1 MARSQA
7 ANLTGL
13 LSNIGGTLGKMG
25 EPGQQYVDTFRRLQ
39 APDIDTDDSKS
50 IMNYA
55 EWARRNG
62 YDDEAKQY
70 LALGYQQK
78 QKETALAKEAR
89 LKEGQA
95 ANMYNRQRISDI
107 TNNPKLSTD
116 EKRQMI
122 SDAMAAQRA
131 VAKAT
136 GGNPTQW
143 DSGTSALATIGK
155 EESDLAYNTKVNNL
169 QTVIAEAE
177 RKTDTATEQDKPAFE
192 SSLEQLYERLNA
204 VSAEKGTRLGDTM
217 KSARRTR
224 AREDSADIRAEK
236 KDDRADR
243 ADTRAQ
249 ITLDYSVAASEAE
262 LEEARAIAY
271 GEKRAAELIANGQY
285 ALTEED
291 RKIMPA
297 TSIFEAE
304 RLLETARKNAAA
316 VEEATTTGTVQPSVL
331 EQARILAESDNSIA
345 IMLKNYETTKAQ
357 SVHGDASKN
366 SAKLLTDAVIERN
379 KATSGA
385 GRDVRMRGAVAARM
399 QALLDEGSF
408 SQFLDGYDDYA
419 EVMRNGE
426 DFTQMR
432 NAVATLAKEQNLT
445 TDELTPDKIF
455 ELMDTAAPSLES
467 KNWREANDR
476 LSRMRRKALVGW
488 KRTLASDGKTYR
500 ENVVAEY
507 SGKTQWGDAE
517 LDRLAGRHY
526 ESAIDFYNNLLM
538 LPINRQEIF
547 LARQLYANETPIF
560 KPKEIGNSGSYM
572 PPLLKEEQVM
582 KMYDSVRSGE
592 RITINS
598 FIAE

>member
-1 MARSQA
+1 MARSRA
-7 ANLTGL
+7 ANLSGL
-13 LSNIGGTLGKMG
+13 LSDIGGTIGKMG
-25 EPGQQYVDTFRRLQ
+25 EPGQRYVDTFRRLQ
-39 APDIDTDDSKS
+39 APDLNTDDSKS
-50 IMNYA
+50 IMDYS

-62 YDDEAKQY
+62 YDDEAREY
-70 LALGYQQK
+70 LALGYK
-78 QKETALAKEAR
+78 QKEKEAATLKESR

-107 TNNPKLSTD
+107 SNNPKLSSA

-122 SDAMAAQRA
+122 SDAMSAQRA
-131 VAKAT
+131 VSQAT

-155 EESDLAYNTKVNNL
+155 GESELAYNTKVNNL

-177 RKTDTATEQDKPAFE
+177 RKADTANEQDKPALE
-192 SSLEQLYERLNA
+192 SSLDQLYERLNA

-224 AREDSADIRAEK
+224 SREDAADRRAE
-236 KDDRADR
+236 DVGVRADR
-243 ADTRAQ
+243 AETRAQ
-249 ITLDYSVAASEAE
+249 ITHDYSLAASKAE
-262 LEEARAIAY
+262 QQETAALLY

-285 ALTEED
+285 KLTDED
-291 RKIMPA
+291 RRIMPSK
-297 TSIFEAE
+297 SIFEAE

-366 SAKLLTDAVIERN
+366 SAKLLTDAVIDRN

-419 EVMRNGE
+419 EVMRDE
-426 DFTQMR
+426 KDFTQMR

-445 TDELTPDKIF
+445 TDQLTPDMIF
-455 ELMDTAAPSLES
+455 QLMDTAAPSLES

-476 LSRMRRKALVGW
+476 LSRMRRKALIGW
-488 KRTLASDGKTYR
+488 KKQLASDGKTYR

-507 SGKTQWGDAE
+507 SGKTQWGDPE

-526 ESAIDFYNNLLM
+526 ETAIDFYNQLLM

-547 LARQLYANETPIF
+547 LARQLYANETAIF
-560 KPKEIGNSGSYM
+560 KPREIGSSGSYM
-572 PPLLKEEQVM
+572 PPLMEEEEVK